1 MEFLNNIWIAL
12 TTPNAQLIDIISIPL
27 TMLELYLT
35 MELFISLL
43 NIDSTKKQK
52 IIYLAITIPLGL
64 FCNFLVPKPY
74 SNLITLIVA
83 PIAIKFV
90 FNISIMKA
98 ILAEFLPVVI
108 ITVLET
114 ILTRF
119 LLVSFNINYLGCAN
133 IPLFRFGTTTCIYV
147 ILFVICQISKKKNIN
162 ITVFDNINKH
172 SKLILLSNMIVALVV
187 IFMQMYLI
195 GYYNDTLPSFIVFL
209 NILFLVAYFVINFY
223 SIAKTMSLQKTQ
235 VDLEQEKQY
244 NKTLQILHDNLRA
257 FKHDFANIIS
267 GIGGYVETDDMEGL
281 KKYYKQLLQDC
292 NQVNNLGSLNPDSI
306 NSPAVYAVLA
316 NKYYKADSAGIKISL
331 DSFIDFNHLY
341 MGIYEFT
348 RILGILMDNA
358 IEAAS
363 ECDNKY
369 IHVEIRN
376 DDSRNRQ
383 LLIVEN
389 TFKNKD
395 INIDKIYEKGYS
407 TKPHNTGLGLWE
419 VEKILKKN
427 KNVTRFTSKDGDLFK
442 QQIEIYKE

>member
-64 FCNFLVPKPY
+64 FCNFFVPKPY

-133 IPLFRFGTTTCIYV
+133 IPLFRFGTTTFIYV

-162 ITVFDNINKH
+162 ITVFDNINKR

-195 GYYNDTLPSFIVFL
+195 GYYNDKLPSFIVFL

-395 INIDKIYEKGYS
+395 INVDKIYEKGYS

-427 KNVTRFTSKDGDLFK
+427 KNITRFTSKDGDLFK
-442 QQIEIYKE
+442 QQIEIYNE